1 MEGRRRQIW
10 AAQTPVLLQIPA
22 ETTVEIP
29 ASPDPHA
36 CPKCG
41 KIVRQGMYMHQK
53 WCKRK

>member
-10 AAQTPVLLQIPA
+10 AAQTPVLLQTPV
-22 ETTVEIP
+22 ETLVKIP

-41 KIVRQGMYMHQK
+41 KVVKRGMYFHAK
-53 WCKRK
+53 YCKGI